1 MLVAARRK
9 ENEVETLLAENLK
22 SYDHTSTYSIYKTIM
37 LCARKKQ
44 QVIQYKT
51 IGWTSNVAQLQQKEI
66 QTLYISSVLKKSGG
80 ISSEEN
86 WAPIS

>member
-51 IGWTSNVAQLQQKEI
+51 IG
-66 QTLYISSVLKKSGG
+66 
-80 ISSEEN
+80 
-86 WAPIS
+86 